1 MGFGTRAGYEVMPGQ
16 NPICGGDGGVLVVAS
31 PLRWGV
37 HDTDCM
43 KTFVM
48 LPSSRCFSPVVRV
61 LAAALVVSGACRA
74 RAQGWFPPPGSGGWS
89 AEASFVRLFDSNNIV
104 SASGTVTRVETFTPR
119 RGMAQG
125 IRAEVDTGTNVVT
138 VHLGPRWYIQ
148 RQDVLVKPKQ
158 RVEVTGSDVTI
169 EGRPVLVARHVKTD
183 EGALHLRDANGVPSW
198 AGGMSDEPRPP
209 WRGRR
214 SVEAEATW
222 LPHGSVTRGE
232 AAFRDLWCHSCHT
245 VKGHETIFPAPTAQP
260 PVPVVLGDEPRRRTR
275 MDRIQSIVNPSHR
288 IDPAYQRELVASGKL
303 SRMGDYNETLT
314 LQQLSDLVEF
324 LDRASGPMASP

>member
-1 MGFGTRAGYEVMPGQ
+1 MPGG
-16 NPICGGDGGVLVVAS
+16 NPICGGDRLVLVVAS

-48 LPSSRCFSPVVRV
+48 LPRSRCFNPVARV
-61 LAAALVVSGACRA
+61 LAAALVVSGACHV
-74 RAQGWFPPPGSGGWS
+74 RAQGWLPRPGSGGWS
-89 AEASFVRLFDSNNIV
+89 AEASFVRLYDSNNMV

-138 VHLGPRWYIQ
+138 VHLGPRWYLQ
-148 RQDVLVKPKQ
+148 RQDVSVKPRQ
-158 RVEVTGSDVTI
+158 HVEVTGSDVTI

-183 EGALHLRDANGVPSW
+183 EGTLHLRDANGVPSW

-214 SVEAEATW
+214 SVEAEAAW

-232 AAFRDLWCHSCHT
+232 AAFRDLWCHACHV
-245 VKGHETIFPAPTAQP
+245 VKGHEKVFPAPTAQP
-260 PVPVVLGDEPRRRTR
+260 AVPVVLGDEPRRRTR

-288 IDPAYQRELVASGKL
+288 IDPTFQRELVASGKL

-314 LQQLSDLVEF
+314 LQQLADLVEF

>member
-1 MGFGTRAGYEVMPGQ
+1 MGFGTRAGYEVMPRQ

-48 LPSSRCFSPVVRV
+48 FPSSRCFSPVVRV
-61 LAAALVVSGACRA
+61 LAAALIVSGACRA

-138 VHLGPRWYIQ
+138 VHLGPRWYIH

-169 EGRPVLVARHVKTD
+169 EGRPVLVARQVKTD
-183 EGALHLRDANGVPSW
+183 EGVLHLRDANGVPSW
-198 AGGMSDEPRPP
+198 AGGMSDAPRAP

-214 SVEAEATW
+214 SPEAEATW
-222 LPHGSVTRGE
+222 LPHGAVTRGE